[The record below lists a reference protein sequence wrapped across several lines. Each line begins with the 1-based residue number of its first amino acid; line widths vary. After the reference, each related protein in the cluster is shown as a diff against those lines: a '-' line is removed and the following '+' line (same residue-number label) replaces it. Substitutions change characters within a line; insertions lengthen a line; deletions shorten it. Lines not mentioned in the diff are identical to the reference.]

1 MKLSLLVAIVICAIA
16 LVDGINWR
24 GFVYGQSK
32 QPIRGGRTGRY
43 SRGFSLFKNT
53 NPTGCERVVQSAK
66 YNCQRSSSDC
76 RACCHFDLSRMNSA
90 YNYEKQ
96 FYIKDSRLVPSSN
109 ECLCEFCKN
118 VGMTG
123 FDNMANFK

>member
-1 MKLSLLVAIVICAIA
+1 MKLSFLVAIVICAIA
-16 LVDGINWR
+16 LADGLNWR
-24 GFVYGQSK
+24 GFVYGQ
-32 QPIRGGRTGRY
+32 QPNRSRTGRY
-43 SRGFSLFKNT
+43 NRGFSFFKNT

-66 YNCQRSSSDC
+66 YNCGRSSSDC

-90 YNYEKQ
+90 YNNERQ
-96 FYIKDSRLVPSSN
+96 FYIKDARLVPSSN